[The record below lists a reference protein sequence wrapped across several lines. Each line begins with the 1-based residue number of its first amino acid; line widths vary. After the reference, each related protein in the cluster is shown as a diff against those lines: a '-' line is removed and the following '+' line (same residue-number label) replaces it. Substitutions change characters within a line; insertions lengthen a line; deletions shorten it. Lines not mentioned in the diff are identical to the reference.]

1 MERKKFET
9 TLNDKKFVVEF
20 LPLVTQA
27 NGSVLVSLG
36 ETVVL
41 ANAVMGEVDRE
52 NLDYFPLTVDY
63 EEKFY
68 AAGKILGSRFVRR
81 EARPSEEAIL
91 MCRLIDRSLR
101 PLFDHRLRRD
111 VQVTVLA
118 LSVDEENDPDIL
130 ALLGASLALLTS
142 DIPWGGPV
150 SAVRMGSDSSRS
162 SAYLV
167 NPTYEER
174 KQSAYDI
181 TIAGTKGLINMMEG
195 DAAQTKEEEFGAM
208 LAHAQTAINH
218 LNAFQ
223 EEVVKAMGKE
233 KQTIHFEEL
242 SESLR
247 QLFDHRMRARLAD
260 AVFVS
265 SKTHRQGEIAL
276 LKKEWMLAVE
286 EREPAALAR
295 ARHAADDFFED
306 AINDIVHN
314 ALIDE
319 GRRPDGRKPDEL
331 RELMAEVGFLP
342 RTHGSGVFFRGDTH
356 ILSAVTLGAPGDELL
371 IEGMEVRMKK
381 HFMHHYNFPPFS
393 VGETGRMGAPGRRE
407 IGHGALAEK
416 ALRHVI
422 PDREHFPYTIR
433 VVSETLSSNGSS
445 SMGSVCAS
453 SLALMD
459 AGVPVSESVA
469 GIAMGVMMTRNKY
482 VILTDIQGPEDH
494 YGDMDFKVAGT
505 KHGVTAVQMDVKVQG
520 VSADLLSHAFA
531 QACKA
536 RLEILTVM
544 EKAIAKPRAE
554 LAPHAPRVLSIMI
567 PVDKI
572 REVVGPGGKVI
583 NEIIAQTG
591 ADIDIEQTGRIFI
604 TGPTKEAAEKALARI
619 EEITH
624 EYEIGETFE
633 NGRVTRIFG
642 FGAMVEFAPGQE
654 GLVHIS
660 ELAPF
665 RVNVVEDIVEIG
677 DTVPVKIVSVDEQGR
692 INLSIKD
699 MATLELK
706 SPGKQAHAEDR
717 DRFDRGRSD
726 RRSFDSRGGQL
737 RSGRPADGRRP
748 SGGGFRGGQ
757 RGRR

>member
-1 MERKKFET
+1 MERRKFET
-9 TLNDKKFVVEF
+9 TLNDKTFVVEF
-20 LPLVTQA
+20 LPLATQA
-27 NGSVLVSLG
+27 NGSVLISLG

-41 ANAVMGEVDRE
+41 ANAVMGEAERE
-52 NLDYFPLTVDY
+52 NIDYFPLTVDY

-91 MCRLIDRSLR
+91 ISRLIDRVLR
-101 PLFDHRLRRD
+101 PLFDHRMRKE
-111 VQVTVLA
+111 VHVTVLA
-118 LSVDEENDPDIL
+118 LSIDEKNDPDIL

-150 SAVRMGSDSSRS
+150 SAVRM
-162 SAYLV
+162 AHHHNAHLV

-174 KQSAYDI
+174 KESPYDMVV
-181 TIAGTKGLINMMEG
+181 AGINNLINMMEG
-195 DAAQTKEEEFGAM
+195 EAGEAKEEMIDEM
-208 LAHAQTAINH
+208 LSQAQRAINQ

-223 EEVVKAMGKE
+223 QEVAKEMGKE
-233 KQTIHFEEL
+233 KQVIHFKEIPAAL
-242 SESLR
+242 AAR
-247 QLFDHRMRARLAD
+247 FDREIRSRLAD
-260 AVFVS
+260 ALFVPV
-265 SKTHRQGEIAL
+265 KVYRQKEL
-276 LKKEWMLAVE
+276 SELKKEWMKIAGEAV
-286 EREPAALAR
+286 PDTLQ
-295 ARHAADDFFED
+295 AADRLFED
-306 AINDIVHN
+306 TIDEIVHR
-314 ALIDE
+314 ALVDE

-356 ILSAVTLGAPGDELL
+356 ILSVVTLGAPGDELL

-416 ALRHVI
+416 ALRQII

-459 AGVPVSESVA
+459 AGVPISEPVA
-469 GIAMGVMMTRNKY
+469 GIAMGVMMTKSKY

-505 KHGVTAVQMDVKVQG
+505 RNGVTAVQMDVKVNG
-520 VSADLLSHAFA
+520 VPVSLLSQAFT
-531 QACKA
+531 QARKA
-536 RLEILTVM
+536 RLEILAAM

-554 LAPHAPRVLSIMI
+554 LAPHAPRVLSITI

-591 ADIDIEQTGRIFI
+591 ADVDIEQTGRIFI

-665 RVNVVEDIVEIG
+665 RVNRVEDIVEVG
-677 DTVPVKIVSVDEQGR
+677 DAVPVKIVSIDEQGR

-706 SPGKQAHAEDR
+706 PVGKRPVFTEDH
-717 DRFDRGRSD
+717 DRRGDRGGFNRHD
-726 RRSFDSRGGQL
+726 RRPG
-737 RSGRPADGRRP
+737 GRRL